1 MANYEKNRKQFEK
14 DRFKKVS
21 PLEINKQGS
30 PVQNIPTYLPESQQ
44 SIQQSVQQNI
54 QQAAG
59 ASISTAKQQGGIG
72 LFKNIPYLVN
82 TDTSPYVKIYDSTVD
97 GELRDI
103 LFVNGH
109 TTESLNFN
117 LFLSRLDLKNILGKV
132 QYPNQSLENNK
143 ETVFLA
149 CNMLLA
155 QAGTAPSNPKQLS
168 LSEIVG
174 TTQILSSGIQKPF
187 YIYVHKTNNTNGQL
201 DVTVMK

>member
-1 MANYEKNRKQFEK
+1 MADYEKNRKQFEK

-21 PLEINKQGS
+21 PLEISKQGS

-44 SIQQSVQQNI
+44 SIQQSAQQNVQQNI
-54 QQAAG
+54 
-59 ASISTAKQQGGIG
+59 SSSTTTLKQQGGIG

-82 TDTSPYVKIYDSTVD
+82 TDATPYVKIYDSSID

-109 TTESLNFN
+109 TTENLNFN

-132 QYPNQSLENNK
+132 EYPNQSLENNK

-155 QAGTAPSNPKQLS
+155 QAGTAPANPKQLS

-187 YIYVHKTNNTNGQL
+187 YIYVHKINNTNGQL

>member
-1 MANYEKNRKQFEK
+1 MADYEKNRKQFEK

-21 PLEINKQGS
+21 PLEISKQGS

-44 SIQQSVQQNI
+44 SIQQSAQQNVQQNI
-54 QQAAG
+54 
-59 ASISTAKQQGGIG
+59 SSSTTTLKQQGGIG

-82 TDTSPYVKIYDSTVD
+82 TDATPYVKIYDSSID

-109 TTESLNFN
+109 TTENLNFN

-132 QYPNQSLENNK
+132 EYPNHSLDNNK

-155 QAGTAPSNPKQLS
+155 QAGTAPANPKQLS

-187 YIYVHKTNNTNGQL
+187 YIYVHKINNTNGQL